1 MSDKARYYTDRD
13 EVIVQPQSFR
23 LPHPSIPII
32 SAAATLFIL
41 GLVAIISPFFFSEI
55 IDVVIGCVMIGAGLT
70 FAFHVFSWPK
80 TSTRIMVALLSLF
93 AILSGAIML
102 LHPLLGLYAL
112 SLTLGIYFL
121 VEGAL
126 KIFGFNRLSG
136 ISYGMQLFSGLM
148 SAILGILILWVIP
161 MDSTWIV
168 GLLFGVDLF
177 VGGMVMISII
187 LTVRSLRKKALT
199 DEHFATIET
208 KKTNEPSAEGKE

>member
-1 MSDKARYYTDRD
+1 MSDKARYYTDHD

-32 SAAATLFIL
+32 SAAVTICVL
-41 GLVAIISPFFFSEI
+41 GLVAIVSPFLFSEI

-70 FAFHVFSWPK
+70 FGFHLFAWPK
-80 TSTRIMVALLSLF
+80 TSTRIMIGLLSAF
-93 AILSGAIML
+93 AIISGGIML

-136 ISYGMQLFSGLM
+136 ASYGLQLFSGLM

-177 VGGMVMISII
+177 VGGMVLLSII
-187 LTVRSLRKKALT
+187 FAVRAVRKKALT
-199 DEHFATIET
+199 DEHFATPEP
-208 KKTNEPSAEGKE
+208 KKE